1 MARTEPFEKYT
12 LQYEGWFE
20 RNRFVYESELLAV
33 RKQLPKSNNGVEIGV
48 GSGRFAA
55 PLGIK
60 LGLEPSKKMREIAQ
74 KRGIAV
80 VDGVAEKLPFNDSKF
95 DSVLMVATICFVDDV
110 EASFREAYRVLKFGG
125 SLIIGFI
132 DKDSSI
138 GKLYQKHKNKSVF
151 YKIATF
157 YSVDEVVFYL
167 KQAGFK
173 NFNFTQTIFHNLAE
187 IKDVEP
193 IKDGYGKGSFVVV
206 RAIK

>member
-1 MARTEPFEKYT
+1 
-12 LQYEGWFE
+12 
-20 RNRFVYESELLAV
+20 
-33 RKQLPKSNNGVEIGV
+33 
-48 GSGRFAA
+48 
-55 PLGIK
+55 
-60 LGLEPSKKMREIAQ
+60 
-74 KRGIAV
+74 
-80 VDGVAEKLPFNDSKF
+80 
-95 DSVLMVATICFVDDV
+95 MVATICFVDDV

-138 GKLYQKHKNKSVF
+138 GKLYQKYKNKSVF